1 MKFLTHLFFETQCSP
16 LWWDFHICK
25 ITGLS
30 NFSVALL
37 AGLAFAGYKWF
48 KSRKST
54 ATNN

>member
-16 LWWDFHICK
+16 LWWDYHLCK

-54 ATNN
+54 ATN